1 MYTDN
6 GWAAIKNVIISTFAN
21 NIEMR
26 IAMNS
31 KKNIEKLLTRLNIKD
46 ILSRS
51 TGSTKD
57 FNPKKIAFRI
67 SALYLFSGALWILL
81 SDKLLLN
88 SIMNKQLLAAISMV
102 KGWFYVLVTAIILYF
117 LIKTSFSKIQYT
129 DEELIKHAEHLK
141 EIAYIDSLTGL
152 PNRLA
157 FYDATKAY
165 LDKCPDSNNAL
176 IIIDIDN
183 FKYINDTLG
192 HAFGDKLIVNIGE
205 RLLDLSDN
213 NKSVYRIGGDEF
225 TVFARQYEGIEEIE
239 SYAETILHSLNI
251 PFKIDDSILNIT
263 VSIGIA
269 LYPLHGH
276 DTDTLLKCTDLAIY
290 KAKSVARGS
299 YTFYSQDVSMQ
310 IQERVMLE
318 NELRGALEYKEF
330 ILYYQPQ
337 MDIETGEIDSV
348 EALLRWNNRKLG
360 FISPLKFI
368 SIAEETNLINHIG
381 EWVLINACKFLKKLH
396 EQGFNKISVSV
407 NISIIQLLQHN
418 FIEKVM
424 KIISQID
431 IDPKFIELE
440 ITESVLIESYDEI
453 KDKLIQLK
461 SIGIKI
467 ALDDFGKGYSSLS
480 YLTHIPINTLKI
492 DKNFID
498 AISSENDDTS
508 LTSMI
513 IMIGRRLGLSIVAEG
528 VETEAQLIYLK
539 KHNCHKIQGYYFCK
553 PLPQEEILNLLN
565 NNTGLDRTEESN
577 MN

>member
-1 MYTDN
+1 MTE
-6 GWAAIKNVIISTFAN
+6 NVIRLAFSN
-21 NIEMR
+21 DVEMR
-26 IAMNS
+26 VAMNS
-31 KKNIEKLLTRLNIKD
+31 KKNLKNFLIRFNIKD

-57 FNPKKIAFRI
+57 FSPKKIAFKI
-67 SALYLFSGALWILL
+67 SALYLFAGALWILL
-81 SDKLLLN
+81 SDKLLIN
-88 SIMNKQLLAAISMV
+88 SIMSKQLISTISMV

-117 LIKTSFSKIQYT
+117 LIKMSFSKIQFT
-129 DEELIKHAEHLK
+129 NKELIRQAEQLK
-141 EIAYIDSLTGL
+141 QIAYKDSLTSL
-152 PNRLA
+152 PNRIA
-157 FYDATKAY
+157 FYDTAKIY
-165 LDKCPDSNNAL
+165 LDNFPNSKNAL

-205 RLLDLSDN
+205 RLLSLSDS

-225 TVFARQYEGIEEIE
+225 TVFVRQYENIEEIE
-239 SYAETILHSLNI
+239 AYAEAILHSLNI
-251 PFKIDDSILNIT
+251 PFKISDSILNIT

-276 DTDTLLKCTDLAIY
+276 DADTLLKCTDLAIY
-290 KAKSVARGS
+290 KAKSVARGG
-299 YTFYSQDVSMQ
+299 YTFYSQDISMQ

-330 ILYYQPQ
+330 SLYYQPQ
-337 MDIETGEIDSV
+337 IDIETGEIDSM
-348 EALLRWNNRKLG
+348 EALLRWDNRKLG
-360 FISPLKFI
+360 SVSPLRFI
-368 SIAEETNLINHIG
+368 SIAEDSNLINHIG
-381 EWVLINACKFLKKLH
+381 EWVLLNACRFLKKLH
-396 EQGFNKISVSV
+396 EQGYNKISVSV
-407 NISIIQLLQHN
+407 NISIVQLLQHN
-418 FIEKVM
+418 FIEKIM

-498 AISSENDDTS
+498 TITSEDDDSS

-513 IMIGRRLGLSIVAEG
+513 IMIGRRLGLSVVAEG
-528 VETEAQLIYLK
+528 VETKTQLMYLK

-553 PLPQEEILNLLN
+553 PLPQEEILDLLN
-565 NNTGLDRTEESN
+565 NIGLDRTIESSSN
-577 MN
+577 

>member
-1 MYTDN
+1 
-6 GWAAIKNVIISTFAN
+6 
-21 NIEMR
+21 
-26 IAMNS
+26 MNS
-31 KKNIEKLLTRLNIKD
+31 KKNLKNFLIRFNIKD

-57 FNPKKIAFRI
+57 FSPKKIAFRI
-67 SALYLFSGALWILL
+67 SALYLFAGALWILL
-81 SDKLLLN
+81 SDKILIN
-88 SIMNKQLLAAISMV
+88 SIMSKQLISTISMV

-117 LIKTSFSKIQYT
+117 LIKMSFSKIQST
-129 DEELIKHAEHLK
+129 NEELIGQAEQLK
-141 EIAYIDSLTGL
+141 QIAYKDSLTSL
-152 PNRLA
+152 PNRIA
-157 FYDATKAY
+157 FYDSAKIY
-165 LDKCPDSNNAL
+165 LENYPDSKNSL

-205 RLLDLSDN
+205 RLLNLSDS

-225 TVFARQYEGIEEIE
+225 TVFVRQYENIEEIE
-239 SYAETILHSLNI
+239 AYAEAILHSLNI
-251 PFKIDDSILNIT
+251 PFKISDSILNIT

-276 DTDTLLKCTDLAIY
+276 DADTLLKCTDLAIY
-290 KAKSVARGS
+290 KAKSVARGG
-299 YTFYSQDVSMQ
+299 YTFYSQDISMQ

-330 ILYYQPQ
+330 SLYYQPQ
-337 MDIETGEIDSV
+337 IDIETGEIDSM
-348 EALLRWNNRKLG
+348 EALLRWDNRKLG
-360 FISPLKFI
+360 SVSPLRFI
-368 SIAEETNLINHIG
+368 SIAEDSNLINHIG
-381 EWVLINACKFLKKLH
+381 EWVLLNSCIFLKKLH
-396 EQGFNKISVSV
+396 EQGYDKISISV
-407 NISIIQLLQHN
+407 NISIVQLLQHN
-418 FIEKVM
+418 FIEKIM

-498 AISSENDDTS
+498 TITSEDDESS

-513 IMIGRRLGLSIVAEG
+513 IMIGRRLGLSVVAEG
-528 VETEAQLIYLK
+528 VETKTQLMYLK
-539 KHNCHKIQGYYFCK
+539 KHNCNKIQGYYFCK
-553 PLPQEEILNLLN
+553 PLPQVEILDLLN
-565 NNTGLDRTEESN
+565 KMGLDRTAESSSN
-577 MN
+577 

>member
-1 MYTDN
+1 
-6 GWAAIKNVIISTFAN
+6 
-21 NIEMR
+21 MR
-26 IAMNS
+26 VAMNS
-31 KKNIEKLLTRLNIKD
+31 KKNLKNFLIRFNIKD

-51 TGSTKD
+51 TGSPKD
-57 FNPKKIAFRI
+57 FSPKKIAFRI
-67 SALYLFSGALWILL
+67 SALYLFAGALWILL
-81 SDKLLLN
+81 SDRILLN
-88 SIMNKQLLAAISMV
+88 SIMSKQLMSTISMA
-102 KGWFYVLVTAIILYF
+102 KGWFYVLITAIILYF
-117 LIKTSFSKIQYT
+117 LIKMSFSKIQFT
-129 DEELIKHAEHLK
+129 NDELIRQAEQLK
-141 EIAYIDSLTGL
+141 QIAYKDSLTSL
-152 PNRLA
+152 PNRTA
-157 FYDATKAY
+157 FYDAAKIY
-165 LDKCPDSNNAL
+165 LDSYPDSKNAL

-205 RLLDLSDN
+205 RLLNLSDS

-225 TVFARQYEGIEEIE
+225 TVFVRQYENIEEIE
-239 SYAETILHSLNI
+239 AYAESILNSLNI
-251 PFKIDDSILNIT
+251 PFKISDSILNIT

-276 DTDTLLKCTDLAIY
+276 DVDTLLKCTDLAIY
-290 KAKSVARGS
+290 KAKSVVRGG
-299 YTFYSQDVSMQ
+299 YTFYSQDISMQ
-310 IQERVMLE
+310 IEERVTLE

-330 ILYYQPQ
+330 TLYYQPQ
-337 MDIETGEIDSV
+337 IDIETGEIDSM

-360 FISPLKFI
+360 SVSPLRFI
-368 SIAEETNLINHIG
+368 SIAEDSNLINHIG
-381 EWVLINACKFLKKLH
+381 EWVLLNACRFLKKLH
-396 EQGFNKISVSV
+396 EQGYNKISVSV

-418 FIEKVM
+418 FIEKIM

-498 AISSENDDTS
+498 TITSENDDSS

-513 IMIGRRLGLSIVAEG
+513 IMIGRRLGLSVVAEG
-528 VETEAQLIYLK
+528 VETKTQLMYLK

-553 PLPQEEILNLLN
+553 PLPQEEILDLLN
-565 NNTGLDRTEESN
+565 NMGLDRTSESSSN
-577 MN
+577 